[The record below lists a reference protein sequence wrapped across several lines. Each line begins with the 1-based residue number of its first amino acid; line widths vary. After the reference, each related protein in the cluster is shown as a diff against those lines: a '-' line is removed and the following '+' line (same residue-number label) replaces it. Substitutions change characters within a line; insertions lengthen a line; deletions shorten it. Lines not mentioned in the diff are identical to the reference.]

1 MGDHPSQGAGRGS
14 CPHRGP
20 VSNWGNYRNPP
31 LRLLSRGDRRWRT
44 ASGRATAR
52 ALNSTGVAGF
62 PQYGAVYQHRMQDDE
77 FEWHDAKAKFN
88 ASEHH
93 VTFEAARFAFRDSRF
108 IERLD
113 PDESDE
119 DRFLLTASTL
129 AQGAVVDDNA
139 YMAETVDNTLML
151 EILKELRKDVRDV
164 RTVVLQLAEQNRRL
178 ERRFNELKDDLELM
192 VKSELLG
199 ALTHFQNK
207 IEIYVEQRLA
217 EKAE

>member
-77 FEWHDAKAKFN
+77 FEWHDAKAKRN
-88 ASEHH
+88 AS
-93 VTFEAARFAFRDSRF
+93 
-108 IERLD
+108 
-113 PDESDE
+113 
-119 DRFLLTASTL
+119 
-129 AQGAVVDDNA
+129 
-139 YMAETVDNTLML
+139 
-151 EILKELRKDVRDV
+151 
-164 RTVVLQLAEQNRRL
+164 
-178 ERRFNELKDDLELM
+178 
-192 VKSELLG
+192 
-199 ALTHFQNK
+199 
-207 IEIYVEQRLA
+207 
-217 EKAE
+217 